1 MTLQTTTP
9 IVFEGDKGITDNNKS
24 FVIAF
29 HNTFIVALSKV
40 ESK

>member
-1 MTLQTTTP
+1 MTLQTTAP
-9 IVFEGDKGITDNNKS
+9 IVFEGDKGITNNNKS

-29 HNTFIVALSKV
+29 HNAFIIALSKL